1 MGNEYEFLKSLETSS
16 LTVKESGWLQERVQP
31 SDLAALFPTS
41 GSTGLSKL
49 SAFTQA
55 AVLDIANNWQNLFR
69 LQHDDIL
76 FQVPFQVAQDRLS
89 TMTSSFRYL
98 FR

>member
-76 FQVPFQVAQDRLS
+76 FQVAPF
-89 TMTSSFRYL
+89 
-98 FR
+98 